1 MVHPLRSSLSL
12 LLIGGLLLAQAPPA
26 AAPPATVPA
35 APAPTVPGGFNLPNA
50 PLLDVIDILARDLHL
65 NYILDAR
72 IPRNSTVT
80 INTYGTI
87 RAEDMRPIFETILRM
102 NGLVMVQ
109 VGNIYRISPA
119 NDVSHLPISPQV
131 NMKDFPDDER
141 ILLNMIFLKY
151 MTAPEMEAIIKPF
164 LGESATMVSYLPAN
178 LLMIEDNSRNMKRT
192 TELINLFDAD
202 TFAGQRV
209 QTFAT
214 QNSRPSDLVKELD
227 TVFRAYALNEKTSA
241 IRFLPIDRINLVLA
255 VAANPGVLVQVKE
268 WIAKLDIPVRLPVGA
283 VSNYVYKLKYGRAE
297 IIGSVLT
304 QLYGG
309 SAGGFGS
316 GLSSQFAGAGQ
327 RFQGGGSQFNPGGGG
342 GGFGSSFGSS
352 FPGGGV
358 GGSPF
363 GSGAGSGVV
372 EAPSALSGAFGA
384 APNITVVN
392 PAATG
397 GAGAGAPGTTRDQ
410 TGQYLSSSGQPN
422 LNQGLPRIIPN
433 PFDNTLIV
441 QGTPQMWEQ
450 ILHLLDQIDVSPRQ
464 VLIDAKI
471 YEITLTG
478 AFSFGVQGFLQQQTA
493 SSSSTAR
500 QLVGSFAASGAT
512 VLNAGLLLGRTR
524 ELLGAVTFAESVT
537 KAKIVSSPSLIATDS
552 IPATISVGTDVPTLS
567 AQAVSPGLTNGGTS
581 QFTQSIS
588 NVSTGTTLGI
598 LARVNASGVVT
609 LVIDQSVTAPVPPA
623 PGGINSPSF
632 SKRNVSTQV
641 TVQDGDTIAIAGIIL
656 EQDLLG
662 RGGIPILDRLPWIG
676 GAFGSTSST
685 KIRTELIIFLTPRVI
700 YDTNQISDATEEL
713 RQKVKTLTKLMRD
726 KS

>member
-1 MVHPLRSSLSL
+1 MVHPFRSSLSL
-12 LLIGGLLLAQAPPA
+12 FLIGGLLLAQAPPA
-26 AAPPATVPA
+26 AAPPAPS
-35 APAPTVPGGFNLPNA
+35 PTVPGGFNLPNA
-50 PLLDVIDILARDLHL
+50 PLLDVIDILARDLHI
-65 NYILDAR
+65 NYILDSR
-72 IPRNSTVT
+72 IPRTSTVT

-102 NGLVMVQ
+102 NNLVMVQ

-119 NDVSHLPISPQV
+119 NEVSHLPISPQV
-131 NMKDFPDDER
+131 NLKDFPDDER

-255 VAANPGVLVQVKE
+255 VAANPGVFVQVKE

-297 IIGSVLT
+297 VIGSVLT

-309 SAGGFGS
+309 SGGGFGS

-327 RFQGGGSQFNPGGGG
+327 RFQGGGSQFNNFGGGGGG
-342 GGFGSSFGSS
+342 GGFGGGGGSFGSS
-352 FPGGGV
+352 FPGGG

-363 GSGAGSGVV
+363 GAGAGSGVA
-372 EAPSALSGAFGA
+372 EAPSAMAGAFGGT
-384 APNITVVN
+384 PNVTVVN
-392 PAATG
+392 PAGAG
-397 GAGAGAPGTTRDQ
+397 GAAGAAAAGTTRDQ
-410 TGQYLSSSGQPN
+410 TGQYLSSTGQPN
-422 LNQGLPRIIPN
+422 QNFGLPRIIPN

-478 AFSFGVQGFLQQQTA
+478 AFLFGVQGFLQQRTA
-493 SSSSTAR
+493 NSTSTAR
-500 QLVGSFAASGAT
+500 QLVGSLANGSS
-512 VLNAGLLLGRTR
+512 VLSAGLLLGRTR
-524 ELLGAVTFAESVT
+524 ELLGAVSFAESLT

-567 AQAVSPGLTNGGTS
+567 AQAVAPGLTNGGTS

-609 LVIDQSVTAPVPPA
+609 LVIDQSVTAPVPPS

-656 EQDLLG
+656 EQDLQG
-662 RGGIPILDRLPWIG
+662 KGGIPLLDRLPWIG
-676 GAFGSTSST
+676 GAFGSVNNSKS
-685 KIRTELIIFLTPRVI
+685 RTELIIFLTPRVI

-713 RQKVKTLTKLMRD
+713 RQKVKGLTKIMKD
-726 KS
+726 KY